1 VCPRIT
7 NNVERPAAVTI
18 QVNGNAVVAYEGE
31 SLATALIASGTLIM
45 SQDSK
50 GRMRSP
56 YCNMGICFDCL
67 VTVEQSAAA
76 GGSTSPGG
84 NIAAGGSTVRRVR
97 ACLAPVR
104 AGLLVTVP
112 AR

>member
-7 NNVERPAAVTI
+7 KNVERPTPVTI
-18 QVNGNAVVAYEGE
+18 RVNGDAVSAYEGE

-45 SQDSK
+45 SQDAK

-67 VTVEQSAAA
+67 VTVEE
-76 GGSTSPGG
+76 STAS
-84 NIAAGGSTVRRVR
+84 GGSTVRRVR
-97 ACLAPVR
+97 ACLALVR
-104 AGLLVTVP
+104 PGLLVTVP

>member
-1 VCPRIT
+1 M
-7 NNVERPAAVTI
+7 TI

-45 SQDSK
+45 SQDLR

-67 VTVEQSAAA
+67 VTVEQSTAA

-104 AGLLVTVP
+104 AGLRVTVP